1 MMPWTESG
9 TGKSSVCARVQLIF
23 SLHEDFAIDEHS
35 DELHS
40 VERVSLSCREQRRA
54 GLFGQELVPEQG
66 VEKIARLRFGER
78 REGDDTRR
86 QRLGPPVGASLEELC
101 PSGAEHEERDVGEPA
116 DQMLDEID
124 RRIVRPVQVLEYEH
138 RRSVRGEVL
147 DEPPP
152 RGERFC
158 LAITEQRSASV
169 ETDEGAQ
176 VTFDPLGPV
185 TR

>member
-1 MMPWTESG
+1 M
-9 TGKSSVCARVQLIF
+9 
-23 SLHEDFAIDEHS
+23 
-35 DELHS
+35 
-40 VERVSLSCREQRRA
+40 
-54 GLFGQELVPEQG
+54 
-66 VEKIARLRFGER
+66 
-78 REGDDTRR
+78 
-86 QRLGPPVGASLEELC
+86 GASLEELC

-176 VTFDPLGPV
+176 VTFDPLGLVMVADDRRYGFREHRRRGLRLVRFQQARLGFHDLPKGPE
-185 TR
+185 RPRSPYGGERPSRQRISSGR